1 MAVIRIQMGN
11 LPPLLADMVVAL
23 LGGPSAAEVVGH
35 SGEGEDPIAAAH
47 AAAADLV
54 VVARPDGGEPL
65 ASMLQLDHLAVLALP
80 ADGGT
85 DKGRLLQ
92 LGGSDIRLDRGVLG
106 RLAALL
112 ARPAGQVKVP
122 G

>member
-1 MAVIRIQMGN
+1 MIRIQMGN

-23 LGGPSAAEVVGH
+23 LGGPAAAVVVGH
-35 SGEGEDPIAAAH
+35 SGAGEDPIAAAQ

-54 VVARPDGGEPL
+54 VVARDAGEPL
-65 ASMLQLDHLAVLALP
+65 CTILGIDRLAVLALP
-80 ADGGT
+80 AEAASASNDM
-85 DKGRLLQ
+85 GRLIE

-106 RLAALL
+106 RLAARL
-112 ARPAGQVKVP
+112 AHPAGIA